1 MATKFGNIVV
11 AALALACVICSCKGP
26 RVIPK
31 DKFSKI
37 YTEMVLGDLWLRDNY
52 EKRHVADTSLFY
64 EAIFAKYGYT
74 TEDYRYSVNHYLRN
88 PEEYRRILDKSIL
101 EVKKMEQKYDKLRN
115 PEDSVFVEKKTPELE
130 RAKLKVF
137 K

>member
-1 MATKFGNIVV
+1 MASKLGNIVV

-52 EKRHVADTSLFY
+52 EKRTVADTSLFY

-115 PEDSVFVEKKTPELE
+115 AEDRELADQKAAE
-130 RAKLKVF
+130 LNDLKE
-137 K
+137 